1 MVVTAGY
8 TQAMMIPLLALAF
21 LLLPLPGSAA
31 DPPVSGPIETRTKK
45 RAKSAPQ
52 SPAAVP
58 GARVERRKP
67 GYETPGGAV
76 TSGGDGVISNGGE
89 ALPGGAGISRGAA
102 DKKPAANAGSG
113 SSSGGGGGGGAGGG
127 AAAPSKSFEKAKLS
141 VSVSPTGPW
150 VQNGEVC
157 NTGKVYSRTTG
168 LDRTKPPKGCASP
181 FASKDCLDVTKHRA
195 FLPNEWVD
203 PFTIQT
209 VINGPDYPAGKYGI
223 YLSDSKNAIK
233 QVGFATLKTCAPP
246 PPPAA
251 PPAPAGCR
259 WETNEPVIGPCGGP
273 GCSGNVPCSMANR
286 GAQGAGGGGT
296 WTCIC
301 R

>member
-1 MVVTAGY
+1 
-8 TQAMMIPLLALAF
+8 MMIPLLALAF
-21 LLLPLPGSAA
+21 LLLPLPGAA
-31 DPPVSGPIETRTKK
+31 AAAPVSGPIETRTKK

-52 SPAAVP
+52 SPSAVP

-67 GYETPGGAV
+67 GYEAPGGAV
-76 TSGGDGVISNGGE
+76 TSGGGGVISDGGE
-89 ALPGGAGISRGAA
+89 ALPGGAGVTRGAA
-102 DKKPAANAGSG
+102 DKRPGVNAGAG

-127 AAAPSKSFEKAKLS
+127 GAAAPSKSFEKAKMS
-141 VSVSPTGPW
+141 VSVNPTGPW

-203 PFTIQT
+203 PFTIVT
-209 VINGPDYPAGKYGI
+209 VVNGPDYPAGKYGM
-223 YLSDSKNAIK
+223 YLSDSKNAVK

-246 PPPAA
+246 PP

-296 WTCIC
+296 WTCVC